1 MSRFHR
7 FRALAVASTLQLS
20 LLAGCA
26 TPVATGPVT
35 APSAAPTADAAPLP
49 QPPAAPASPIAEAPA
64 VPAAITR
71 LAGVATFRGEP
82 LAGYALS
89 VYDAGT
95 GEPLAPAA
103 DLAGATGPTIL
114 NRGLVTDAAG
124 RFTLSLANVGAGRT
138 LRVVA
143 HAGIGAVETLVSG
156 TGKALGPT
164 PSAQRRVLTDEPV
177 ELNEITTVLARI
189 ARGVVANAAVLTPQA
204 AGAATDRAF
213 DALSAIAPALQ
224 ATLAGSPTA
233 ANRLVE
239 TRDPA
244 RPGAEEAARV
254 TNLVRAANL
263 IREATALVAGQIA
276 AIARQAETPAN
287 ATALDEVRK
296 AALAKL
302 DLAGT
307 VLASSLDAQGRLA
320 LTNTLTG
327 TTLSASAADLSA
339 VTATVTASSGGGSQA
354 PAPAVP
360 TLTAISQARGSVGT
374 IVTLTGTNFSAT
386 AADNVVKF
394 GAVTAAAPISATST
408 TLRVAV
414 PAGLTVS
421 ATPVAVTVET
431 AGRATE
437 TGQPF
442 EVVAR
447 GTVLKD
453 LTIGG
458 TPHSLAFDSADNL
471 YVALWGAGTVKRY
484 RNGVENGSYATASH
498 PYSLVVDR
506 QGVAW
511 VTTDTN
517 ITRIVD
523 GVPAEA
529 VAGFHGHLA
538 VDADNYVWSGK
549 ANTRTVSRLRWNAGT
564 STVEAATVD
573 IASLPL
579 GSIGNWTGIAVSGT
593 AVWIGAQNRN
603 VIYRVDSAEAP
614 VSFGSTVANMVTDLD
629 GTIWVAGFGSYQLAP
644 LNGTAL
650 GTAIPLSNWAHGLA
664 VGKDGA
670 IWSAQRYANTIGRSV
685 PGSPTETFTGFS
697 QPSAVA
703 VDSSGNIWAATIS
716 DGRLVQLAP

>member
-7 FRALAVASTLQLS
+7 LHALVVASTLQLS

-35 APSAAPTADAAPLP
+35 APGAAPAEAAPSP

-64 VPAAITR
+64 TTR
-71 LAGVATFRGEP
+71 LSGMATFRGEP

-95 GEPLAPAA
+95 GEPLAPAS
-103 DLAGATGPTIL
+103 DLAGAAGPTLL

-143 HAGIGAVETLVSG
+143 HAGVGAVETLVTG
-156 TGKALGPT
+156 TGKALGAT
-164 PSAQRRVLTDEPV
+164 SAAQRRVLAGDAV
-177 ELNEITTVLARI
+177 QLNELTTALARI
-189 ARGVVANAAVLTPQA
+189 ARGVVANAAVLTPEA

-213 DALSAIAPALQ
+213 DALSAIAPALH
-224 ATLAGSPTA
+224 ATLAGSPAT

-254 TNLVRAANL
+254 TQLVRAANL

-276 AIARQAETPAN
+276 AIARQAETPG
-287 ATALDEVRK
+287 TAAPLDEARK
-296 AALAKL
+296 AALARL

-327 TTLSASAADLSA
+327 TTVSASAADLSA
-339 VTATVTASSGGGSQA
+339 VTATVTASSSGGGSSA
-354 PAPAVP
+354 PARP
-360 TLTAISQARGSVGT
+360 TLAALSQDRGSVGT
-374 IVTLTGTNFSAT
+374 IVTLTGANFSAT
-386 AADNVVKF
+386 ASDNVVKF
-394 GAVTAAAPISATST
+394 GTITAGTPVSASPT

-414 PAGLTVS
+414 PAGLTAS
-421 ATPVAVTVET
+421 ATPVSVTVET

-437 TGQPF
+437 TGRPF

-471 YVALWGAGTVKRY
+471 YVALWGAATVKRY
-484 RNGVENGSYATASH
+484 QNGVETGSYATAPH

-511 VTTDTN
+511 VATDTN

-523 GVPAEA
+523 GVAAEA
-529 VAGFHGHLA
+529 AAGFHGHLA
-538 VDADNYVWSGK
+538 VDADNVVWSGK
-549 ANTRTVSRLRWNAGT
+549 TNTRTVSKLRWNAGT

-579 GSIGNWTGIAVSGT
+579 GSTGNWTGIAVSGT

-614 VSFGSTVANMVTDLD
+614 VSFGTTVANMVTDLD
-629 GTIWVAGFGSYQLAP
+629 GTIWVAGLGTYQLAP
-644 LNGTAL
+644 LNGTAF

-685 PGSPTETFTGFS
+685 PGASTESVTGFS
-697 QPSAVA
+697 QAGAVA
-703 VDSSGNIWAATIS
+703 IDSSGNLWAATIS